1 MAARL
6 AEGCAALGLNLDASV
21 QASLLDYLG
30 DLGQW
35 NRAYNLTAVRDPVAM
50 VSLHLLDSLSVVPY
64 LHDRRVIDV
73 GSGAGLPGL
82 VLALAEPQRH
92 FTLLDA
98 NGKKAAFM
106 RHALRRVAAAN
117 VVVVQARAEDYDAQG
132 GFDTVISRAFA
143 SLADMVRLS
152 GHLCGP
158 DGRLLAMKGRY
169 PEQEVA
175 EVPRGFRVL
184 DSQRLHVPG
193 LAAER
198 HLLILG
204 RT

>member
-21 QASLLDYLG
+21 RARLLDYVGELG
-30 DLGQW
+30 RW
-35 NRAYNLTAVRDPVAM
+35 NRAYNLTAVRDPMAM
-50 VSLHLLDSLSVVPY
+50 VTLHLLDSLSVAAY
-64 LHDRRVIDV
+64 LHGQRVIDV

-82 VLALAEPQRH
+82 VLALAEPRRD

-106 RHALRRVAAAN
+106 RHALRRMALAN
-117 VVVVQARAEDYDAQG
+117 ATVVQARAEDYSAAD

-158 DGRLLAMKGRY
+158 GGRLLAMKGRY

-175 EVPRGFRVL
+175 ELPRGFRVL
-184 DSQRLHVPG
+184 DSRRLHVPG
-193 LAAER
+193 LGAER

>member
-6 AEGCAALGLNLDASV
+6 AEGCAALGLNPDASV
-21 QASLLDYLG
+21 RARLLDYLG
-30 DLGQW
+30 ELGQW

-50 VSLHLLDSLSVVPY
+50 VTLHLLDSLSAAAH
-64 LHDRRVIDV
+64 LHGQRVIDV

-106 RHALRRVAAAN
+106 RHALRRMALAN
-117 VVVVQARAEDYDAQG
+117 VTVVQARAEDYGAAG

-143 SLADMVRLS
+143 SVADMVRLS

-175 EVPRGFRVL
+175 EVPPSFRLL
-184 DSQRLHVPG
+184 DSRRLNVPG